1 MTGFTSG
8 PALGNAFEPVLRRRE
23 PKIAAALDALA
34 QFGTACVTGSGGG
47 CFVAFDTRGQAEL
60 ALAALPKR
68 WRAWVAAGASRS
80 PLLDRLE
87 GLEA

>member
-1 MTGFTSG
+1 
-8 PALGNAFEPVLRRRE
+8 VLRRRE